1 MTFEEELKNEK
12 NPALLQVGRYLE
24 ERARTDNSIAGNLQK
39 EKKSLAEC
47 WRYIKGCAEKLANNG
62 CACIADDEVYNWAVH
77 YYDEDDIKV
86 ESPKAKH
93 RVESKE
99 QKTSDNAVPALPEP
113 RKKKKVVNTRRKKNE
128 LVEGQMSLFEV

>member
-62 CACIADDEVYNWAVH
+62 CACIVDDEVYNWALHYYDEDDIKVESYNWALH

-93 RVESKE
+93 RVE
-99 QKTSDNAVPALPEP
+99 
-113 RKKKKVVNTRRKKNE
+113 
-128 LVEGQMSLFEV
+128 